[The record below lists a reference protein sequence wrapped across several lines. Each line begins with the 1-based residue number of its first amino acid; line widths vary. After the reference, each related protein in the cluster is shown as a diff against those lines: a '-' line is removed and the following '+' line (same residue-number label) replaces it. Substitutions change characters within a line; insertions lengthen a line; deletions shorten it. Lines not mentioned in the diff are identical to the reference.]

1 MMIMKSQKKDMFFFE
16 NAVPVD
22 LTEVTGMYDLYKKSD
37 DLIWLYRDPDYA
49 NPIKYLMFRSPR
61 H

>member
-1 MMIMKSQKKDMFFFE
+1 MKMMIMKSQKKDMFFFE

-37 DLIWLYRDPDYA
+37 DEKNCPL
-49 NPIKYLMFRSPR
+49 NYLSLMWMHVKMIF